1 MRPFSAA
8 DYKTMP
14 WKNGGGS
21 TIELAVAPAG
31 AGLDDFD
38 WRISSAQVS
47 NSGPFSPF
55 AGIDR
60 SLAILDGNGLSLR
73 IEEQGPM
80 RLTPA
85 SAPFVFA
92 GERHIDAE
100 LLDGT
105 VTDFNVMTRRAC
117 WQHQLQRLVLNDTT
131 ISTVLTRE
139 TDQMFIYCAAGK
151 VRCRPRGAAPEAVLT
166 AGEALLTDRHDEPC
180 WLLQA
185 AEPAL
190 LYLVHLT
197 SQGKTNG

>member
-1 MRPFSAA
+1 MRTFSAA

-21 TIELAVAPAG
+21 TIELALAPAG

-47 NSGPFSPF
+47 KSGPFSLF

-73 IEEQGPM
+73 IEQQEPM

-92 GERHIDAE
+92 GERHINAE
-100 LLDGT
+100 LLDGS

-151 VRCRPRGAAPEAVLT
+151 VRCQPQEAVPEAALT
-166 AGEALLTDRHDEPC
+166 AGEALLTDHHDESR

-185 AEPAL
+185 AAPTI

>member
-1 MRPFSAA
+1 MRTFSAA

-21 TIELAVAPAG
+21 TIELALAPTG

-47 NSGPFSPF
+47 RSGPFSVF

-60 SLAILDGNGLSLR
+60 SLAILHGSGLSLR
-73 IEEQGPM
+73 IEQQGPM

-92 GERHIDAE
+92 GERHIEAE

-105 VTDFNVMTRRAC
+105 VTDFNVMTRRTC
-117 WQHQLQRLVLNDTT
+117 WQHRLQRLVLNDTT
-131 ISTVLTRE
+131 IGTALTRE

-151 VRCRPRGAAPEAVLT
+151 MRCQPRDAAPEVILA
-166 AGEALLTDRHDEPC
+166 AGDALLTDCHDEPR